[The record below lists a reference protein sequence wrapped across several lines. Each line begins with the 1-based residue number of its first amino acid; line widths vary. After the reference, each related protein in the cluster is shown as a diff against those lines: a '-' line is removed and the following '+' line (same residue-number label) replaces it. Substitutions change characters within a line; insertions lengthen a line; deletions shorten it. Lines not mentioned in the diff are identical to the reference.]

1 MRGSSEMRDSKATI
15 LGMLEAQKKSG
26 KFPRKL
32 ATQTTPS
39 AEAKDFNLNTTT
51 TMPVQDYDNTG
62 SKRRYFKLNA
72 KSGEIVENVKE
83 EDGYKNYPRKRVEGK
98 FKMIDLKEKEFEGK
112 KTEYIN
118 LCLDDDDGEQ
128 YVVTTSWSGLGR
140 AMINCLYGEIK
151 AGKKLTKISVSI
163 WNTITKSGKPANY
176 LSLWNNGEKCEWAY
190 GLDEQKTM
198 TETITNKKGEFVSA
212 DHGEY
217 VNVLRGHIEAIN
229 TNNPNMEVEN
239 DQLFGEE
246 TPIVDGIKAKQQ
258 EDNDDLPF

>member
-1 MRGSSEMRDSKATI
+1 
-15 LGMLEAQKKSG
+15 
-26 KFPRKL
+26 
-32 ATQTTPS
+32 
-39 AEAKDFNLNTTT
+39 
-51 TMPVQDYDNTG
+51 MPVQDYDNTG

-72 KSGEIVENVKE
+72 KSGELVENVKE

-98 FKMIDLKEKEFEGK
+98 FKMIELKEKEFEGK

-118 LCLDDDDGEQ
+118 LCLDDEDGEQ

-163 WNTITKSGKPANY
+163 WNTTTKSGKPANY

-190 GLDEQKTM
+190 GLDEQKAM

-217 VNVLRGHIEAIN
+217 VSVLRGHIEAIN

-239 DQLFGEE
+239 DQLFGDE

-258 EDNDDLPF
+258 DDNDDLPF